1 MAGIMAHVR
10 GLTAVTNPLVNSY
23 KRIVPGN
30 EAPAYIVWSSGNRSP
45 LISVPRTSAKDMH
58 IELRNPDPCVN
69 SYLAFA
75 GIIAAGLEG
84 IKKGLMPQAATE
96 LNIYR
101 LSEEE
106 CEKLNLKRLP
116 KSLSEAVEEMENDPL
131 VMKTLGEYISGKYV
145 RAKRREVSQYQAYVT
160 DWETR
165 QYLNKY

>member
-1 MAGIMAHVR
+1 
-10 GLTAVTNPLVNSY
+10 
-23 KRIVPGN
+23 
-30 EAPAYIVWSSGNRSP
+30 
-45 LISVPRTSAKDMH
+45 
-58 IELRNPDPCVN
+58 
-69 SYLAFA
+69 
-75 GIIAAGLEG
+75 
-84 IKKGLMPQAATE
+84 MPQAATE

-116 KSLSEAVEEMENDPL
+116 KSLSEAVEEMEKDPL

-145 RAKRREVSQYQAYVT
+145 REVSQYQAYVT

>member
-1 MAGIMAHVR
+1 
-10 GLTAVTNPLVNSY
+10 
-23 KRIVPGN
+23 
-30 EAPAYIVWSSGNRSP
+30 
-45 LISVPRTSAKDMH
+45 
-58 IELRNPDPCVN
+58 
-69 SYLAFA
+69 
-75 GIIAAGLEG
+75 
-84 IKKGLMPQAATE
+84 MPQAATE

-116 KSLSEAVEEMENDPL
+116 KSLSEAVEEMEKDPL

-160 DWETR
+160 DWETG

>member
-1 MAGIMAHVR
+1 MAGIMEHIK
-10 GLTAVTNPLVNSY
+10 GLSAVTNPLVNSY
-23 KRIVPGN
+23 KRIAPGN

-45 LISVPRTSAKDMH
+45 LISVPHTSAQRMH

-75 GIIAAGLEG
+75 GILAAGLEG
-84 IKKGLMPQAATE
+84 IKKGLKPQKATE

-106 CEKLNLKRLP
+106 CKNLNLKRLP
-116 KSLSEAVEEMENDPL
+116 ESLSEAVEEMEKDSL
-131 VMKTLGEYISGKYV
+131 VMETLGDYISGKYV

>member
-1 MAGIMAHVR
+1 
-10 GLTAVTNPLVNSY
+10 
-23 KRIVPGN
+23 
-30 EAPAYIVWSSGNRSP
+30 
-45 LISVPRTSAKDMH
+45 MH

-131 VMKTLGEYISGKYV
+131 DYEDAWRVYF
-145 RAKRREVSQYQAYVT
+145 
-160 DWETR
+160 R
-165 QYLNKY
+165 QICSCKKA

>member
-1 MAGIMAHVR
+1 MVIR
-10 GLTAVTNPLVNSY
+10 QSLTINQ
-23 KRIVPGN
+23 
-30 EAPAYIVWSSGNRSP
+30 
-45 LISVPRTSAKDMH
+45 
-58 IELRNPDPCVN
+58 LRNPDPCVN

-106 CEKLNLKRLP
+106 CEKLKLKRLP

-160 DWETR
+160 DWETG